1 MTHRHKVIGGLG
13 CIALL
18 TVLLPTAWAQNQ
30 AKGKAQP
37 QPQVKPASVKAPA
50 GKAAAVK
57 AAPRAPAPDITA
69 LLQSQAAAQAAS
81 QIPLALNP
89 PSGPAPLTDVPVV
102 SSSGTPV
109 WPVQVPVALPPVELV
124 PPPPADPVQLQHL
137 QHLQIAQ
144 QIHVG
149 LLPCELGASV
159 RIEADAARPGY
170 FNVQAKGLRY
180 RMFPVQTSTGALR
193 LEDKKAGT
201 VWLQLANKSMLM
213 DQKRGR
219 RLADECA
226 HPEQLAVAEA
236 MKTNPPPS
244 LIDIQGMGR

>member
-1 MTHRHKVIGGLG
+1 MTLRHKVIGWLG

-18 TVLLPTAWAQNQ
+18 TVLLPAAWAQNQ

-37 QPQVKPASVKAPA
+37 KPQLKPASVKAPS
-50 GKAAAVK
+50 
-57 AAPRAPAPDITA
+57 RAPAQDITS

-81 QIPLALNP
+81 QIPLALTP
-89 PSGPAPLTDVPVV
+89 PSGPTPLTDVPVV
-102 SSSGTPV
+102 SSSGTLA
-109 WPVQVPVALPPVELV
+109 WPLQVPVAQPPVELV
-124 PPPPADPVQLQHL
+124 PPPPADHVQLQHL

-159 RIEADAARPGY
+159 RIEADATRPGY

-193 LEDKKAGT
+193 LEDKKAGA